1 MHRLVCI
8 TAVAA
13 LLGAPAPADDWPQ
26 WRGPKRDGIWRET
39 GIATRLPAGALAHV
53 WRTPIGPGYAGPA
66 VAGGRVFVLDRQK
79 SEHTER
85 VLCLDAKTGA
95 VLWTHA
101 YPCRYRDISFDSG
114 PRCTPTVAGGKVYTV
129 GTMGDLHCLETETGK
144 VRWAK
149 DYVED
154 FGARVQVWGVAAAP
168 LVDGERV
175 IAVTGGSGGAM
186 VVAFHKDTGAELWRA
201 LPEQHPGYST
211 PILIET
217 GGARQ
222 LVVWLTAEA
231 AGLDPATGAVLWR
244 REFPC
249 KDPIVSTPLFA
260 EDKLLLSAF
269 YNGSRMFRMEG
280 GAPVPLW
287 AGKSSS
293 EMEAETDGLH
303 ALMCPPMMAGGHV
316 YGVCSY
322 GALRCLDAETG
333 ARVWETHAATGQGRW
348 WNAFLVMH
356 GERTFI
362 VNEQGELIIAKLTA
376 QGYEELSRA
385 QLLAPTSKVLS
396 RTVVWSHPAF
406 AYRHVFA
413 RNDREIVC
421 ASLAEDGGPM
431 RVE

>member
-1 MHRLVCI
+1 MPGYIR
-8 TAVAA
+8 AA
-13 LLGAPAPADDWPQ
+13 AAAMLFSAAAPADDWPQ

-39 GIATRLPAGALAHV
+39 GIAERLPAGALTPL

-79 SEHTER
+79 SAQTER
-85 VLCLDAKTGA
+85 VLCLDARTGA
-95 VLWTHA
+95 ELWTHA
-101 YPCRYRDISFDSG
+101 YPCRYRGISYDSG

-129 GTMGDLHCLETETGK
+129 GTMGNLLCLEVETGK
-144 VRWAK
+144 VLWAK

-154 FGARVQVWGVAAAP
+154 LGAKPPVWGVAAAP
-168 LVDGERV
+168 LVDGARV
-175 IAVTGGSGGAM
+175 IAVAGGAGDAM
-186 VVAFHKDTGAELWRA
+186 VVAFDKDTGKEIWRA
-201 LPEQHPGYST
+201 LPRQHPGYST

-249 KDPIVSTPLFA
+249 KDPIVATPLFA
-260 EDKLLLSAF
+260 EDRLLLSAF
-269 YNGSRMFRMEG
+269 YNGSRMFRFEG
-280 GAPVPLW
+280 GAPTLLW

-293 EMEAETDGLH
+293 ELEPETDGLH
-303 ALMCPPMMAGGHV
+303 ALMCPPMMARGRI

-333 ARVWETHAATGQGRW
+333 ARVWETYAATGRGRW

-362 VNEQGELIIAKLTA
+362 ANEQGELIIAKLTA
-376 QGYEELSRA
+376 RGYEDISRA
-385 QLLAPTSKVLS
+385 PLLPPTGKILN
-396 RTVVWSHPAF
+396 RAIVWSHPAF
-406 AYRHVFA
+406 AYRHIFA
-413 RNDREIVC
+413 RNDREILCV
-421 ASLAEDGGPM
+421 SLAEDGGPLQA
-431 RVE
+431 R